1 MNIIGGI
8 AKGQKIFAPKNIR
21 PTRAIV
27 RESLFSII
35 QVTDKTF
42 IDLFA
47 GSGAVG
53 IEALSRGALK
63 VIMVERSR
71 KAVEYIQRNL
81 EKTGFDAVVINKS
94 VESVLNTLDIKADF
108 VFIDPPYQGYN
119 IKKALQKIERILKD
133 DSIIIIEYQT
143 GKVPSHDG
151 FKVIKN
157 KTYGDTSLL
166 ILKNEKSNIPRDI

>member
-27 RESLFSII
+27 REALFSLI
-35 QVTDKTF
+35 QVYDKIF

-53 IEALSRGALK
+53 IEALSRGASK

-71 KAVEYIQRNL
+71 KASEYIERNL
-81 EKTGFDAVVINKS
+81 EKTGFEAIVINKS
-94 VESVLNTLDIKADF
+94 VEPTINTLDVKADF
-108 VFIDPPYQGYN
+108 IFIDPPYKRDLIEKTLHN
-119 IKKALQKIERILKD
+119 IDKILKK
-133 DSIIIIEYQT
+133 DSTVIIECQT
-143 GKVPSHDG
+143 GDVPYHNG
-151 FKVIKN
+151 FRIIKN
-157 KTYGDTSLL
+157 KKYGDTSLL
-166 ILKNEKSNIPRDI
+166 ILKK